1 MSKMIE
7 VRDLHKSF
15 GDNEV
20 LRGIDLDVEEGEVV
34 VVIGASG
41 SGKSTLLRCLNRLEG
56 IDSGTVMVAGDDM
69 ADDSININT
78 ARENIGMVFQDFNL
92 FPHYTVRENI
102 TIAPVNVLGR
112 SEDEAN
118 ETARNLLAQMGLE
131 NKLDAYPDSLSGGQK
146 QRVAMARALAMNP
159 NVMLFDEP
167 TSALDPEMIGEVLE
181 VMTELAESGMTMVVV
196 THEMGFAKQVA
207 DRVIFID
214 DGVIVEEEPP
224 EVFFNNP
231 KEPRTRDFL
240 EKVLI

>member
-1 MSKMIE
+1 MSRIIE
-7 VRDLHKSF
+7 VRDLYKSF

-41 SGKSTLLRCLNRLEG
+41 SGKSTLLRCLNRLEE

-69 ADDSININT
+69 SDDGININT

-102 TIAPVNVLGR
+102 TIAPINVLGR

-146 QRVAMARALAMNP
+146 QRVAMARALAMRP

-181 VMTELAESGMTMVVV
+181 VMTKMADSGMTMVVV
-196 THEMGFAKQVA
+196 THEMGFARQVA

-224 EVFFNNP
+224 EEFFNNP